1 MKRKSIIVVFA
12 LILVVLV
19 VSTLSAAGEITLE
32 SLAAAGAG
40 ALRRGRYGPN
50 WPKPAEF
57 SGAGGI

>member
-32 SLAAAGAG
+32 SLAAAGAL
-40 ALRRGRYGPN
+40 A
-50 WPKPAEF
+50 AD
-57 SGAGGI
+57 

>member
-40 ALRRGRYGPN
+40 AL
-50 WPKPAEF
+50 A
-57 SGAGGI
+57 AD